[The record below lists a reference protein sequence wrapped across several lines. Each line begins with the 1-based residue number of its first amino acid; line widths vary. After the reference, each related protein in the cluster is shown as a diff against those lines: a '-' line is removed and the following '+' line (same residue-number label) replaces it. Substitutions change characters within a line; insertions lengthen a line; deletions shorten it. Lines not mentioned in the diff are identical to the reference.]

1 MAREI
6 EILNDRGQARQ
17 RLNIWA
23 GADMPHTIV
32 SKELIDNEIDCIN
45 EKKQP
50 ATECIIEI
58 GPNRMRLMDDGAGI
72 STDIKEGTDKT
83 HLWLAIAKMFTSS
96 NYDGVADSIGA
107 NGVGFSTAVL
117 TSHKAT
123 VLNFNPIFEG
133 RGSNRHEVVKGY
145 SFTDGYLNGTE
156 ESKVIE
162 SGDYVE
168 NAIPYEEA
176 LSRFKPYFK
185 TGFFTDIT
193 WDKVPNE
200 VFKDNIDIP
209 WLVNYTK
216 IRTAEINSGRVT
228 FRVYEDN
235 EFTKLK
241 SEYKWSKNEA
251 AKNSVDE
258 NGNYIPNEAGFTYLP
273 SWEERVKKNNGELLR
288 EGPWYIAFFN
298 SEVKIPPIVQG
309 APIKERFNVNQT
321 ITIQDYDIRM
331 SIPYTIKYL
340 STDYPPYQDQ
350 TKTDIR
356 IPYSVIGRCFER
368 SGDVYKHYYKE
379 AEKAYMAKVISDSD
393 SKMFWPSLGDA
404 SESELIIAE
413 GYSAISGIKGQR
425 DPMTQACIALRGKI
439 SNVWNLDMVKAMNS
453 DIVKQILNAVL
464 HNDYKRV
471 VIATD
476 ADEDGNHI
484 SSLLIALFD
493 RFTRIID
500 DGKLYYVHTPHYIF
514 KKGKQI
520 AWSDDAKD
528 CPDGYHTTT
537 CKGLGSLTAAQ
548 TKLFITNPETRT
560 LQKIVTKNESEDW
573 SALYHAFTYG

>member
-17 RLNIWA
+17 RLAIWA
-23 GADMPHTIV
+23 GSDFPHTV
-32 SKELIDNEIDCIN
+32 VVKELIDNEIDVVN

-50 ATECIIEI
+50 ANEVIIEM
-58 GPNRMRLMDDGAGI
+58 GPNRIKLMDNGAGI
-72 STDIKEGTDKT
+72 STDVKEGSDKT
-83 HLWLAIAKMFTSS
+83 HLWLACAKMFTSS
-96 NYDGVADSIGA
+96 NYGGVSDSVGA
-107 NGVGFSTAVL
+107 NGVGLTTAQY
-117 TSHKAT
+117 TSHSANI
-123 VLNFNPIFEG
+123 VNFNG
-133 RGSNRHEVVKGY
+133 RSVKGY
-145 SFTDGYLNGTE
+145 QFTDGYLNGSE
-156 ESKVIE
+156 ESGVSS
-162 SGDYVE
+162 SGDLVA
-168 NAIPYEEA
+168 NP
-176 LSRFKPYFK
+176 LSYKDANERFKPFFEH
-185 TGFFTDIT
+185 GFLTDFTFAS
-193 WDKVPNE
+193 VPNE

-216 IRTAEINSGRVT
+216 IRTAEISSGRVT

-241 SEYKWSKNEA
+241 SEYKWSKNEI

-528 CPDGYHTTT
+528 CPNGYHTTT

-548 TKLFITNPETRT
+548 TKLFITNPDTRT
-560 LQKIVTKNESEDW
+560 LQKIVTHNESEDW
-573 SALYHAFTYG
+573 LALDHAFTYGGENWIIND